1 MAYSGLESQIFTCG
15 QGYSHQNVVIRLEDV
30 FLREKKPRQSTETN
44 FWIHNCLKKK
54 NQQRTVT
61 RRHEFD
67 CIEKRIWWLS
77 IMRLH
82 DGAISR
88 HSGSPRKFDDLL
100 AKKGI
105 NIGLLGWKKGTV
117 DNGKG

>member
-1 MAYSGLESQIFTCG
+1 MLGIGVTNFHLWTRVFTPKRSDKIG
-15 QGYSHQNVVIRLEDV
+15 GRISP
-30 FLREKKPRQSTETN
+30 EKKTSTIDGNKFLDPQLLE
-44 FWIHNCLKKK
+44 KK

-117 DNGKG
+117 DNGKE

>member
-1 MAYSGLESQIFTCG
+1 
-15 QGYSHQNVVIRLEDV
+15 
-30 FLREKKPRQSTETN
+30 
-44 FWIHNCLKKK
+44 
-54 NQQRTVT
+54 
-61 RRHEFD
+61 
-67 CIEKRIWWLS
+67 
-77 IMRLH
+77 MRLH

-117 DNGKG
+117 DNGKE

>member
-1 MAYSGLESQIFTCG
+1 MACSGFESQIFTCG

-30 FLREKKPRQSTETN
+30 FLRKKNLDNRWKKISGSTIA
-44 FWIHNCLKKK
+44 WKKK

-67 CIEKRIWWLS
+67 CIEKKIWWLS

-82 DGAISR
+82 DDAISR
-88 HSGSPRKFDDLL
+88 HSGSPRKFDDHLV
-100 AKKGI
+100 KKGI

-117 DNGKG
+117 DNGKE